1 MSREALR
8 DDAPAV
14 IISTEK
20 LGFGLCHNCIYLW
33 LTDMFFFY
41 SGLQKEKLLVGLVL
55 ADPLPQWERERGN
68 FAPSPPWPP
77 SPASLVGKAG
87 QVQEGGQRP
96 AQDSAGSEPGCFQR
110 GAWSWHCS
118 AYWAGER
125 DFLGSVCCKTERHRE
140 GLAWNWD
147 GGKDHLCK
155 DPLDWEEICVQNFSF
170 FFFNSKADLSSSTLS
185 AHCSAL
191 VFSETLLRGSGL
203 LVVQV
208 LLT

>member
-1 MSREALR
+1 MPQLHLFVINRYVLFLLWASERK
-8 DDAPAV
+8 APFWPCLGWPSAAV
-14 IISTEK
+14 RK
-20 LGFGLCHNCIYLW
+20 
-33 LTDMFFFY
+33 
-41 SGLQKEKLLVGLVL
+41 
-55 ADPLPQWERERGN
+55 RERGN

-77 SPASLVGKAG
+77 SPASLAGKAG

-140 GLAWNWD
+140 ALTWNWD

-155 DPLDWEEICVQNFSF
+155 DPLDWEEICVQNSF
-170 FFFNSKADLSSSTLS
+170 FFFFLIPKQT
-185 AHCSAL
+185 
-191 VFSETLLRGSGL
+191 
-203 LVVQV
+203 
-208 LLT
+208 